1 MPHLYTGTIGF
12 EPVSDDTFIHV
23 LMLNGVV
30 YSIVDYISI
39 PFYNIS
45 GDYSFGSEL
54 QDHLKLEKILEY
66 CEELNIV
73 WNSLL
78 PILLMGQRV

>member
-1 MPHLYTGTIGF
+1 MPHLYTGTFGF

-30 YSIVDYISI
+30 YSIVDYILI

-54 QDHLKLEKILEY
+54 
-66 CEELNIV
+66 
-73 WNSLL
+73 
-78 PILLMGQRV
+78 